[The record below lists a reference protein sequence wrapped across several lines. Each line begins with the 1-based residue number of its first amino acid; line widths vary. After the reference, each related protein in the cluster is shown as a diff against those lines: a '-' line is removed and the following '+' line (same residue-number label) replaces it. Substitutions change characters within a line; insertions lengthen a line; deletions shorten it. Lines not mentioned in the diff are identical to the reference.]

1 MKDHDPARVDNPFLI
16 EELSEERPGI
26 LLWMLEGVHRLLA
39 NRYQFTISERSI
51 QNLEAAM
58 ADSDNPRQEII
69 RYFPQFADKIRVVYC
84 GVNTEKFHPVDDPA
98 QLSAVKEKYGID
110 RDYFLYLGTV
120 EPRKNLERLIEAYDR
135 FCQGK
140 ETPPYLVLAGGK
152 GWLDSGIYKKAE
164 ELGKD
169 GHCKPRDH
177 EEGPRRCHCPD
188 LPGRSHHH
196 PARYRVAVLRGSAHV
211 PAVLYQHLP
220 QRHFL

>member
-1 MKDHDPARVDNPFLI
+1 MLDNGLKKSMKRPSRIVTD
-16 EELSEERPGI
+16 SE
-26 LLWMLEGVHRLLA
+26 
-39 NRYQFTISERSI
+39 FS
-51 QNLEAAM
+51 
-58 ADSDNPRQEII
+58 RQEII

-98 QLSAVKEKYGID
+98 QISAVKEKYGID

-164 ELGKD
+164 ELGRGDRVKFT
-169 GHCKPRDH
+169 
-177 EEGPRRCHCPD
+177 EYVPD
-188 LPGRSHHH
+188 EMLWRLMCG
-196 PARYRVAVLRGSAHV
+196 ALAFG
-211 PAVLYQHLP
+211 
-220 QRHFL
+220 